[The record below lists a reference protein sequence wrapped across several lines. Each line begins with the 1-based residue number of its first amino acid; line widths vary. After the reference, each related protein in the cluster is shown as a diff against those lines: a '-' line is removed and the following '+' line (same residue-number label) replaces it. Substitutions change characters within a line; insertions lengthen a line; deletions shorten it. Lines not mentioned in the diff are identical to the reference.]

1 VVLLLGRR
9 ELPVILIR
17 IKPEEMQTAMAFI
30 QEKWNKY
37 NLKFPYEPR
46 FMTDVINEMYTDE
59 IKLGR
64 IFRTFAIITILIS
77 CLGLFGMS
85 TFVTERRTKEIGIR
99 KVIGAS
105 AQNIVYHLS
114 KEFIGMVLIA
124 DVIAIPLAWFVAG
137 KWLSNFP
144 YRIDIQIYYFLIA
157 VCVSILIALVT
168 VSYQAAKAAL
178 TDPARTLKYE

>member
-1 VVLLLGRR
+1 
-9 ELPVILIR
+9 
-17 IKPEEMQTAMAFI
+17 
-30 QEKWNKY
+30 
-37 NLKFPYEPR
+37 
-46 FMTDVINEMYTDE
+46 MTDVINEMYTDE

-64 IFRTFAIITILIS
+64 IFRVFAIITILIS

-85 TFVTERRTKEIGIR
+85 TFVTARRTKEIGIR

-114 KEFIGMVLIA
+114 REFIGLVLIA
-124 DVIAIPLAWFVAG
+124 DLIAVPLAWFAAG

-144 YRIDIQIYYFLIA
+144 YRIEIQVYYFLIA
-157 VCVSILIALVT
+157 VLISILIALVT
-168 VSYQAAKAAL
+168 VSYQATKAAL